1 MGPADRKIEWVA
13 PEELDAA
20 LLAVVRMG
28 YSITPDAAVAGAL
41 DMLGFVRTSANIA
54 SAMTGRVDALLAGG
68 QVKRRDDRLV
78 ASPSA

>member
-41 DMLGFVRTSANIA
+41 DMLGF
-54 SAMTGRVDALLAGG
+54 G
-68 QVKRRDDRLV
+68 
-78 ASPSA
+78 